1 MSVVAIPDINDPDG
15 SCDLLGSHV
24 PPEARH
30 VIERRPRARK
40 NATGAT
46 WGVQTSWAEA
56 AKRAHGLL
64 AQTLPD
70 ELMDEIVASKADAEA
85 FALPPVLFG

>member
-70 ELMDEIVASKADAEA
+70 ELIDEIVAWKADEEA
-85 FALPPVLFG
+85 FALPPVLAG